1 LLLFADKKLL
11 SRSKTD
17 FPWQS
22 GNISN
27 YLSAEIK
34 VKKKF
39 GTHFFVDS
47 FSGTVLNIKF
57 STIYLEKGE
66 VKKALQ
72 DFLRYLKVEK
82 NYSGHTLR
90 NYHSD
95 LRQFVDFLSVRS
107 ERQGSAERMDPQQVG
122 HLDVRAYL
130 ASLYRRNAK
139 SSVARKLSA
148 LRSFFA
154 YLLRQGEIKQ
164 NPADM
169 VSAPKMGK
177 AIPDFLQVDETFQL
191 MHGPD
196 GDTVL
201 GSRDR
206 AILEVLYSCGLRV
219 SELTA
224 LNLDSV
230 DLELG
235 IIRVMGK
242 GSRERVVPVGSKARE
257 ALSDYMQRRG
267 ELLGM
272 QMVHEALFLNNRGG
286 RLSPRS
292 VARLLKKHVER
303 CNIGRPL
310 SPHGLRHSF
319 ATHLLD
325 AGADLRAVQEMLG
338 HVSLSTTQR
347 YTHLS
352 VDKLMAEYDKAHPR
366 SRLKRGKE
374 TEEE

>member
-1 LLLFADKKLL
+1 
-11 SRSKTD
+11 
-17 FPWQS
+17 
-22 GNISN
+22 
-27 YLSAEIK
+27 
-34 VKKKF
+34 
-39 GTHFFVDS
+39 
-47 FSGTVLNIKF
+47 VLNIKF
-57 STIYLEKGE
+57 STIYLEKAA
-66 VKKALQ
+66 VKKALE
-72 DFLRYLKVEK
+72 DFLRYLRVEK
-82 NYSGHTLR
+82 NYSAHTLR
-90 NYHSD
+90 NYESD
-95 LRQFVDFLSVRS
+95 LCQFIGFLGKRS
-107 ERQGSAERMDPQQVG
+107 EDKGSSGLVVPQQVG
-122 HLDVRAYL
+122 HLDIRAYL

-154 YLLRQGEIKQ
+154 YLVRQGEIKH

-177 AIPDFLQVDETFQL
+177 AIPDFLPVDETFQL

-196 GDTVL
+196 TDNVL

-235 IIRVMGK
+235 IIRVLGK
-242 GSRERVVPVGSKARE
+242 GDRERVVPVGSKARE
-257 ALSDYMQRRG
+257 ALSGYIKRRG
-267 ELLGM
+267 ELLD
-272 QMVHEALFLNNRGG
+272 VRAEKEARFLNNRGG
-286 RLSPRS
+286 RLSSRS
-292 VARLLKKHVER
+292 ISRLLKKHMLR

-366 SRLKRGKE
+366 SRLKRGEE

>member
-1 LLLFADKKLL
+1 MK
-11 SRSKTD
+11 
-17 FPWQS
+17 
-22 GNISN
+22 
-27 YLSAEIK
+27 E
-34 VKKKF
+34 
-39 GTHFFVDS
+39 
-47 FSGTVLNIKF
+47 
-57 STIYLEKGE
+57 
-66 VKKALQ
+66 ALQ
-72 DFLRYLKVEK
+72 DFLRYLRVEK

-90 NYHSD
+90 NYQSD
-95 LRQFVDFLSVRS
+95 LHQFIGFLSDRS
-107 ERQGSAERMDPQQVG
+107 ERKSSSEQVVPKQVG
-122 HLDVRAYL
+122 YLDVRAYL

-154 YLLRQGEIKQ
+154 YLVRQGEIQ
-164 NPADM
+164 LNPADM

-196 GDTVL
+196 GDNVL
-201 GSRDR
+201 DSRDR

-230 DLELG
+230 DLELE

-242 GSRERVVPVGSKARE
+242 GSKERLIPVGSKARE
-257 ALSDYMQRRG
+257 ALCCYMQRRG
-267 ELLGM
+267 ELLSM
-272 QMVHEALFLNNRGG
+272 QVEQGALFLNNRGG
-286 RLSPRS
+286 RLSSRS
-292 VARLLKKHVER
+292 VARLLKKHMQR

-366 SRLKRGKE
+366 SRLKRPKE

>member
-1 LLLFADKKLL
+1 
-11 SRSKTD
+11 
-17 FPWQS
+17 
-22 GNISN
+22 
-27 YLSAEIK
+27 
-34 VKKKF
+34 
-39 GTHFFVDS
+39 
-47 FSGTVLNIKF
+47 VLNIKF
-57 STIYLEKGE
+57 STIYLEKAV

-72 DFLRYLKVEK
+72 DFLRYLRVEK

-90 NYHSD
+90 NYESD
-95 LRQFVDFLSVRS
+95 LRQFAGFLSDRV
-107 ERQGSAERMDPQQVG
+107 ERKASSDRVDPKQVN

-139 SSVARKLSA
+139 SSVARKLSS
-148 LRSFFA
+148 LRSFFG
-154 YLLRQGEIKQ
+154 YLVRQGEIKQ

-169 VSAPKMGK
+169 VSSPKMGK

-196 GDTVL
+196 GDSVL

-224 LNLDSV
+224 LNVDSV

-235 IIRVMGK
+235 IVRVMGK
-242 GSRERVVPVGSKARE
+242 GSRERVVPVGSKARG
-257 ALSDYMQRRG
+257 ALSHYMKKRG
-267 ELLGM
+267 ELLGSRM
-272 QMVHEALFLNNRGG
+272 EHGALFLNNRGS
-286 RLSPRS
+286 RLSSRS
-292 VARLLKKHVER
+292 VARLLKKHMQR

-366 SRLKRGKE
+366 SRLQRREQEKQEGTDDE
-374 TEEE
+374 

>member
-1 LLLFADKKLL
+1 
-11 SRSKTD
+11 
-17 FPWQS
+17 
-22 GNISN
+22 
-27 YLSAEIK
+27 
-34 VKKKF
+34 
-39 GTHFFVDS
+39 
-47 FSGTVLNIKF
+47 VLIIKF
-57 STIYLEKGE
+57 STIYPGKTA

-72 DFLRYLKVEK
+72 DFLQYLRVEK

-90 NYHSD
+90 NYQSD
-95 LRQFVDFLSVRS
+95 LCQFIGFLG
-107 ERQGSAERMDPQQVG
+107 ERGEGKSSSGLMVPQQVD

-154 YLLRQGEIKQ
+154 YLVRQGEIKQ

-177 AIPDFLQVDETFQL
+177 AIPDFLPVDETFQL

-196 GDTVL
+196 TDNVL

-219 SELTA
+219 SELTS
-224 LNLDSV
+224 LNLNSV

-242 GSRERVVPVGSKARE
+242 GDKERVVPIGSKARE
-257 ALSDYMQRRG
+257 ALSGYMKRRG
-267 ELLGM
+267 ELQGM
-272 QMVHEALFLNNRGG
+272 PIEDEALFLNNRGG
-286 RLSPRS
+286 RLGSRS
-292 VARLLKKHVER
+292 ISRLLKKHMLR

-366 SRLKRGKE
+366 SRLPRREQEKQEG
-374 TEEE
+374 TEDE

>member
-1 LLLFADKKLL
+1 
-11 SRSKTD
+11 
-17 FPWQS
+17 
-22 GNISN
+22 
-27 YLSAEIK
+27 
-34 VKKKF
+34 
-39 GTHFFVDS
+39 
-47 FSGTVLNIKF
+47 VLNIKF
-57 STIYLEKGE
+57 STIYLEKAA
-66 VKKALQ
+66 VKRALQ
-72 DFLRYLKVEK
+72 DFLRYLRIEK

-90 NYHSD
+90 NYQSD
-95 LRQFVDFLSVRS
+95 LRQFIDFLVNRS
-107 ERQGSAERMDPQQVG
+107 EQQGSAERMDPKQVG
-122 HLDVRAYL
+122 HLDVRSYL

-154 YLLRQGEIKQ
+154 YLLRQGEVKQ
-164 NPADM
+164 NPADL

-196 GDTVL
+196 RDSVL

-224 LNLDSV
+224 LNLDGV
-230 DLELG
+230 ELELG

-257 ALSDYMQRRG
+257 ALSHYLQRRG

-272 QMVHEALFLNNRGG
+272 QMEHQALFLNNRGG

-292 VARLLKKHVER
+292 VARLLKKHMQR
-303 CNIGRPL
+303 CNIARPL

-366 SRLKRGKE
+366 SRLQKAKE
-374 TEEE
+374 QNTRED

>member
-1 LLLFADKKLL
+1 M
-11 SRSKTD
+11 
-17 FPWQS
+17 
-22 GNISN
+22 
-27 YLSAEIK
+27 
-34 VKKKF
+34 
-39 GTHFFVDS
+39 
-47 FSGTVLNIKF
+47 LNIKF
-57 STIYLEKGE
+57 STIYLEKAA
-66 VKKALQ
+66 VNKALQ
-72 DFLRYLKVEK
+72 DFLRYLRVEK

-90 NYHSD
+90 NYQSD
-95 LRQFVDFLSVRS
+95 LHQFIGFLHERS
-107 ERQGSAERMDPQQVG
+107 ERQGSSGRIVPQQVG

-154 YLLRQGEIKQ
+154 YLVRQGEIKQ

-177 AIPDFLQVDETFQL
+177 SIPDFLQVDETFQL
-191 MHGPD
+191 MYGPD
-196 GDTVL
+196 GDNLL

-206 AILEVLYSCGLRV
+206 AILEMLYSCGLRV

-257 ALSDYMQRRG
+257 ALSGYLKRRG

-272 QMVHEALFLNNRGG
+272 QMEQVALFLNNRGG
-286 RLSPRS
+286 RLSSRS
-292 VARLLKKHVER
+292 VARLLKKHMQR

-366 SRLKRGKE
+366 SRLKRAKT

>member
-1 LLLFADKKLL
+1 
-11 SRSKTD
+11 
-17 FPWQS
+17 
-22 GNISN
+22 
-27 YLSAEIK
+27 
-34 VKKKF
+34 
-39 GTHFFVDS
+39 
-47 FSGTVLNIKF
+47 
-57 STIYLEKGE
+57 
-66 VKKALQ
+66 
-72 DFLRYLKVEK
+72 VEK

-90 NYHSD
+90 NYQSD
-95 LRQFVDFLSVRS
+95 LRQFIGFLSHRS
-107 ERQGSAERMDPQQVG
+107 ERQSSSDQIVPRQVG
-122 HLDVRAYL
+122 HLDVRGYL

-154 YLLRQGEIKQ
+154 YLVRQGEIQQ

-196 GDTVL
+196 GDNLL

-219 SELTA
+219 SELTG

-242 GSRERVVPVGSKARE
+242 GSRERVVPVGSKAIK
-257 ALSDYMQRRG
+257 ALSGYIQRRG
-267 ELLGM
+267 ELLGR
-272 QMVHEALFLNNRGG
+272 QMEQVALFLNNRGG
-286 RLSPRS
+286 RLSSRS
-292 VARLLKKHVER
+292 VARLLKKHLQR

-366 SRLKRGKE
+366 SRLPRRDQKKQEG

>member
-1 LLLFADKKLL
+1 M
-11 SRSKTD
+11 
-17 FPWQS
+17 
-22 GNISN
+22 I
-27 YLSAEIK
+27 
-34 VKKKF
+34 
-39 GTHFFVDS
+39 
-47 FSGTVLNIKF
+47 NIKF
-57 STIYLEKGE
+57 SISYLEKAAVE
-66 VKKALQ
+66 KALK
-72 DFLRYLKVEK
+72 DFLRYLRVEK
-82 NYSGHTLR
+82 NYSAHTLR
-90 NYHSD
+90 NYQSD
-95 LRQFVDFLSVRS
+95 LRQFVLFLG
-107 ERQGSAERMDPQQVG
+107 ERGKEQGVSASQTLVPTEVG

-130 ASLYRRNAK
+130 ASLYRRSAK
-139 SSVARKLSA
+139 SSVARKLSC
-148 LRSFFA
+148 LRSFFN
-154 YLLRQGEIKQ
+154 YLVRQGEIKQ

-177 AIPDFLQVDETFQL
+177 AIPDFLPVDEAFQL

-196 GDTVL
+196 SSKVL

-224 LNLDSV
+224 LNQDSV

-235 IIRVMGK
+235 IIRVIGK
-242 GSRERVVPVGSKARE
+242 GNKERVVPMGSKAVE
-257 ALSDYMQRRG
+257 ALSGYMKRRG
-267 ELLGM
+267 ELLGV
-272 QMVHEALFLNNRGG
+272 QTEHGALFLNNRGG
-286 RLSPRS
+286 RLSSRS
-292 VARLLKKHVER
+292 IARLLKKHMQK
-303 CNIGRPL
+303 CNLGRPM

-366 SRLKRGKE
+366 SRLQRAKE
-374 TEEE
+374 PKTEED

>member
-1 LLLFADKKLL
+1 MN
-11 SRSKTD
+11 R
-17 FPWQS
+17 
-22 GNISN
+22 
-27 YLSAEIK
+27 
-34 VKKKF
+34 
-39 GTHFFVDS
+39 
-47 FSGTVLNIKF
+47 
-57 STIYLEKGE
+57 
-66 VKKALQ
+66 ALQ
-72 DFLRYLKVEK
+72 DFLRYLRVEK

-90 NYHSD
+90 NYQSD
-95 LRQFVDFLSVRS
+95 LRQFIDFLGERS
-107 ERQGSAERMDPQQVG
+107 KRQGSTDRMDPNQVS

-148 LRSFFA
+148 IRSFFT

-164 NPADM
+164 NPADL
-169 VSAPKMGK
+169 VSAPKMGR

-191 MHGPD
+191 MRGPD
-196 GDTVL
+196 GDSVL

-224 LNLDSV
+224 LNLDGV
-230 DLELG
+230 ELELG
-235 IIRVMGK
+235 IIRVIGK

-257 ALSDYMQRRG
+257 ALSDYMQRRR
-267 ELLGM
+267 ELLGT
-272 QMVHEALFLNNRGG
+272 QMEHGALFLNNRGG

-292 VARLLKKHVER
+292 VARLLKKHMQR

-352 VDKLMAEYDKAHPR
+352 IDKLMAEYDKAHPR
-366 SRLKRGKE
+366 SRLQKAKE
-374 TEEE
+374 PEAEED

>member
-1 LLLFADKKLL
+1 
-11 SRSKTD
+11 
-17 FPWQS
+17 
-22 GNISN
+22 
-27 YLSAEIK
+27 
-34 VKKKF
+34 
-39 GTHFFVDS
+39 
-47 FSGTVLNIKF
+47 VLNIKF
-57 STIYLEKGE
+57 SNIYLEKAA

-72 DFLRYLKVEK
+72 DFLQYLRVEK
-82 NYSGHTLR
+82 NYSVHTLR
-90 NYHSD
+90 NYESD
-95 LRQFVDFLSVRS
+95 LRQFIGFLGERS
-107 ERQGSAERMDPQQVG
+107 EDKSSSGSMVPQQVG

-154 YLLRQGEIKQ
+154 YLVRQGEIKQ

-177 AIPDFLQVDETFQL
+177 AIPDFLPVDETFQL

-196 GDTVL
+196 TDNVL
-201 GSRDR
+201 GTRDR
-206 AILEVLYSCGLRV
+206 AILEILYSCGLRV

-224 LNLDSV
+224 LNVDSV
-230 DLELG
+230 DPELG

-242 GSRERVVPVGSKARE
+242 GNRERVVPVGSKAEE
-257 ALSDYMQRRG
+257 ALFAYIKRRG
-267 ELLGM
+267 ELQGK
-272 QMVHEALFLNNRGG
+272 QMEHKALFLNNRGG
-286 RLSPRS
+286 RLSSRS
-292 VARLLKKHVER
+292 VARLLKKHMQR

-366 SRLKRGKE
+366 SRLKRNEE
-374 TEEE
+374 TEED

>member
-1 LLLFADKKLL
+1 
-11 SRSKTD
+11 
-17 FPWQS
+17 
-22 GNISN
+22 
-27 YLSAEIK
+27 
-34 VKKKF
+34 
-39 GTHFFVDS
+39 
-47 FSGTVLNIKF
+47 VLNIKF
-57 STIYLEKGE
+57 STIYLEKAA
-66 VKKALQ
+66 VKRALQ
-72 DFLRYLKVEK
+72 DFLRYLRIEK

-90 NYHSD
+90 NYQSD
-95 LRQFVDFLSVRS
+95 LRQFIDFLDNRS
-107 ERQGSAERMDPQQVG
+107 EQQGSAERMDPKQVG
-122 HLDVRAYL
+122 HLDVRSYL

-154 YLLRQGEIKQ
+154 YLLRQGEVKQ
-164 NPADM
+164 NPADL

-196 GDTVL
+196 RDSVL

-224 LNLDSV
+224 LNLDGV
-230 DLELG
+230 ELELG

-257 ALSDYMQRRG
+257 ALSHYLQRRG

-272 QMVHEALFLNNRGG
+272 QMEHQALFLNNRGG

-292 VARLLKKHVER
+292 VARLLKKHMQR
-303 CNIGRPL
+303 CNIARPL

-366 SRLKRGKE
+366 SRLQKAKE
-374 TEEE
+374 QNTRED

>member
-1 LLLFADKKLL
+1 MN
-11 SRSKTD
+11 R
-17 FPWQS
+17 
-22 GNISN
+22 
-27 YLSAEIK
+27 
-34 VKKKF
+34 
-39 GTHFFVDS
+39 
-47 FSGTVLNIKF
+47 
-57 STIYLEKGE
+57 
-66 VKKALQ
+66 ALQ
-72 DFLRYLKVEK
+72 DFLRYLRVEK
-82 NYSGHTLR
+82 NYSSHTLR
-90 NYHSD
+90 NYQSD
-95 LRQFVDFLSVRS
+95 LRQFSEFLRERN
-107 ERQGSAERMDPQQVG
+107 ERQGSTDRMDPKQVG
-122 HLDVRAYL
+122 HMDVRAYL

-164 NPADM
+164 NPADL

-191 MHGPD
+191 MRGPD
-196 GDTVL
+196 GDSVL

-224 LNLDSV
+224 LNLDGV
-230 DLELG
+230 ELELG
-235 IIRVMGK
+235 IIRVTGK
-242 GSRERVVPVGSKARE
+242 GNRERIVPLGSKARE
-257 ALSDYMQRRG
+257 ALFDYMQKRR

-272 QMVHEALFLNNRGG
+272 QVEHGALFLNNRGG
-286 RLSPRS
+286 RLSSRS
-292 VARLLKKHVER
+292 VARLLKKHMQR

-352 VDKLMAEYDKAHPR
+352 IDKLMAEYDKAHPR
-366 SRLKRGKE
+366 SRLQKTKE
-374 TEEE
+374 PEREED

>member
-1 LLLFADKKLL
+1 
-11 SRSKTD
+11 
-17 FPWQS
+17 
-22 GNISN
+22 
-27 YLSAEIK
+27 
-34 VKKKF
+34 
-39 GTHFFVDS
+39 
-47 FSGTVLNIKF
+47 VLNIKF
-57 STIYLEKGE
+57 YTIYLEKAV

-72 DFLRYLKVEK
+72 DFLRYLRVEK

-90 NYHSD
+90 NYESD
-95 LRQFVDFLSVRS
+95 LRQFIGFLSDRS
-107 ERQGSAERMDPQQVG
+107 QRKTSSDQVDLKKVK
-122 HLDVRAYL
+122 HLDIRAYL

-154 YLLRQGEIKQ
+154 YLVRQGEIKQ

-169 VSAPKMGK
+169 VSSPKMGK

-196 GDTVL
+196 GDSVL

-224 LNLDSV
+224 LNVDSV

-235 IIRVMGK
+235 IVRVMGK
-242 GSRERVVPVGSKARE
+242 GSRERVVPIGSKAIG
-257 ALSDYMQRRG
+257 ALSHYMQRRG
-267 ELLGM
+267 ELLGRHM
-272 QMVHEALFLNNRGG
+272 EHGALFLNNRGS
-286 RLSPRS
+286 RLSSRS
-292 VARLLKKHVER
+292 VDRLLKKHMQR

-374 TEEE
+374 SEEE

>member
-1 LLLFADKKLL
+1 
-11 SRSKTD
+11 
-17 FPWQS
+17 
-22 GNISN
+22 
-27 YLSAEIK
+27 
-34 VKKKF
+34 
-39 GTHFFVDS
+39 
-47 FSGTVLNIKF
+47 VLEIKF
-57 STIYLEKGE
+57 SIVYVEKAAVE
-66 VKKALQ
+66 KAIKN
-72 DFLRYLKVEK
+72 FLRYLKVER
-82 NYSGHTLR
+82 NYSDHTVR
-90 NYHSD
+90 NYESD
-95 LRQFVDFLSVRS
+95 LRQFAGFMQQRGKQTGGEANTPLLPGQVD
-107 ERQGSAERMDPQQVG
+107 
-122 HLDVRAYL
+122 HLDIRAYL

-148 LRSFFA
+148 LRSFFG
-154 YLLRQGEIKQ
+154 YLVRQAEIKQ

-177 AIPDFLQVDETFQL
+177 SIPDFLPVDEAFQL

-196 GDTVL
+196 TDTVL

-219 SELTA
+219 SELTG
-224 LNLDSV
+224 LNLDSL

-235 IIRVMGK
+235 IARVIGK
-242 GSRERVVPVGSKARE
+242 GNKERVVPIGDKAKR
-257 ALSDYMQRRG
+257 ALSDYLKMRG
-267 ELLGM
+267 ELLAGRTEHR
-272 QMVHEALFLNNRGG
+272 VLFLNNRGG
-286 RLSPRS
+286 RLSSRS
-292 VARLLKKHVER
+292 VARLVKKHMQR
-303 CNIGRPL
+303 CNLGRPL

-366 SRLKRGKE
+366 SRLRRRE
-374 TEEE
+374 EADEEEG

>member
-1 LLLFADKKLL
+1 
-11 SRSKTD
+11 
-17 FPWQS
+17 
-22 GNISN
+22 
-27 YLSAEIK
+27 
-34 VKKKF
+34 
-39 GTHFFVDS
+39 
-47 FSGTVLNIKF
+47 VLNIKF
-57 STIYLEKGE
+57 STIYQEKAA
-66 VKKALQ
+66 VNKALQ
-72 DFLRYLKVEK
+72 DFLRYLRVEK
-82 NYSGHTLR
+82 NYSDHTLR
-90 NYHSD
+90 NYESD
-95 LRQFVDFLSVRS
+95 LRQFIGFLGERGEGKRS
-107 ERQGSAERMDPQQVG
+107 SGFMVPQKVG

-139 SSVARKLSA
+139 SSVGRKLSA
-148 LRSFFA
+148 LRSFFG
-154 YLLRQGEIKQ
+154 YLVRQGEIKQ

-177 AIPDFLQVDETFQL
+177 AIPDFLPVDETFQL

-196 GDTVL
+196 TDNVL

-206 AILEVLYSCGLRV
+206 AILEILYSCGLRV

-242 GSRERVVPVGSKARE
+242 GNKERVVPVGSKAGE
-257 ALSDYMQRRG
+257 ALSGYMRRRG
-267 ELLGM
+267 ELLGK
-272 QMVHEALFLNNRGG
+272 QMEHGALFLNNRGG
-286 RLSPRS
+286 RLGSRS
-292 VARLLKKHVER
+292 IARLLKKHMQR

>member
-1 LLLFADKKLL
+1 MN
-11 SRSKTD
+11 R
-17 FPWQS
+17 
-22 GNISN
+22 
-27 YLSAEIK
+27 
-34 VKKKF
+34 
-39 GTHFFVDS
+39 
-47 FSGTVLNIKF
+47 
-57 STIYLEKGE
+57 
-66 VKKALQ
+66 ALQ
-72 DFLRYLKVEK
+72 DFLRYLRVEK

-90 NYHSD
+90 NYQSD
-95 LRQFVDFLSVRS
+95 LRQFIDFLGERS
-107 ERQGSAERMDPQQVG
+107 ERQGSTDRMDPKQVS

-148 LRSFFA
+148 IRSFYT

-164 NPADM
+164 NPADL
-169 VSAPKMGK
+169 VSSPKMGK

-196 GDTVL
+196 GDSVL

-224 LNLDSV
+224 LNLESV
-230 DLELG
+230 ELELG
-235 IIRVMGK
+235 IIRVIGK
-242 GSRERVVPVGSKARE
+242 GNRERIVPVGSKAGE

-267 ELLGM
+267 EMLGM
-272 QMVHEALFLNNRGG
+272 VMEHGALFLNNRGG
-286 RLSPRS
+286 RLSSRS
-292 VARLLKKHVER
+292 VARLLKKHLQR

-352 VDKLMAEYDKAHPR
+352 IDKLMSEYDKAHPR
-366 SRLKRGKE
+366 SRLKRVKE
-374 TEEE
+374 REEE